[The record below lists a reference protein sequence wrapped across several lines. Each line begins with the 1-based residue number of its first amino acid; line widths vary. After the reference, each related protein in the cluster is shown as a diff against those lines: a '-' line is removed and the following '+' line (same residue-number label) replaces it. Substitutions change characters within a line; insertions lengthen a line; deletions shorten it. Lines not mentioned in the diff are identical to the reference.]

1 MNELKTAKS
10 SFRMEYEGQLEADGG
25 LFVVFRLFFYVSDCL
40 ISSLNQVFL
49 NAIIIGEKNKM
60 KAKKGPKN
68 ILIAYLTGS

>member
-1 MNELKTAKS
+1 MKKLKTAKS
-10 SFRMEYEGQLEADGG
+10 LLDGG
-25 LFVVFRLFFYVSDCL
+25 FFVAFRLLFYVSDCL

-60 KAKKGPKN
+60 KAKKEPKN